1 MEDKVTLFGNV
12 AHNLTESVE
21 RILIGIESDS
31 DDPLKFYADYAG
43 CNLHCLEKIAE
54 KKECPFGL
62 SDSALPE
69 TLKNLAEV
77 GMAGHQYALDGQTH
91 VSGLANKMT
100 DLYAR
105 KNRDYGNSFDKS
117 MDKFGLVVAA
127 IRIGDKVNRLQS
139 LVAKRGEAEVKDES
153 LADTFMDLACYSIMT
168 MMWMRETE
176 KDIIHLPDD
185 IEFVLTEQPPKHNAS
200 FEEIQQI
207 KKDYGIQD

>member
-12 AHNLTESVE
+12 AHNIAVE
-21 RILIGIESDS
+21 VEELLLNVEGFSP
-31 DDPLKFYADYAG
+31 DP
-43 CNLHCLEKIAE
+43 IAE
-54 KKECPFGL
+54 ITELAVNDLAVLEQWIKNNLIHAIPR
-62 SDSALPE
+62 ALE
-69 TLKNLAEV
+69 ALAKF

-139 LVAKRGEAEVKDES
+139 LVVKRGEAEVKDES

-168 MMWMRETE
+168 MLWLH
-176 KDIIHLPDD
+176 D
-185 IEFVLTEQPPKHNAS
+185 
-200 FEEIQQI
+200 
-207 KKDYGIQD
+207 KK

>member
-12 AHNLTESVE
+12 AHNIVKRIENAVDAISRTDGCKEVFLATKAKVDLGSLE
-21 RILIGIESDS
+21 RACM
-31 DDPLKFYADYAG
+31 K
-43 CNLHCLEKIAE
+43 
-54 KKECPFGL
+54 GL
-62 SDSALPE
+62 SSPWVVE
-69 TLKNLAEV
+69 GTLLNLVEI
-77 GMAGHQYALDGQTH
+77 GMCGYIFEMGGIKANA
-91 VSGLANKMT
+91 LANQMT

-168 MMWMRETE
+168 MLWLHDKKE
-176 KDIIHLPDD
+176 K
-185 IEFVLTEQPPKHNAS
+185 
-200 FEEIQQI
+200 
-207 KKDYGIQD
+207 

>member
-1 MEDKVTLFGNV
+1 MEYKVTLFGNV

-21 RILIGIESDS
+21 KILIGIEAEIE
-31 DDPLKFYADYAG
+31 DPLKFYADSAG
-43 CNLHCLEKIAE
+43 ACLFSLEKMTQERFSIARDFQNLFKKLVEE
-54 KKECPFGL
+54 KSEEAFDL
-62 SDSALPE
+62 QH

-168 MMWMRETE
+168 MLWLHDKTE
-176 KDIIHLPDD
+176 K
-185 IEFVLTEQPPKHNAS
+185 
-200 FEEIQQI
+200 
-207 KKDYGIQD
+207 

>member
-1 MEDKVTLFGNV
+1 MEDKVTLFGNI
-12 AHNLTESVE
+12 AHNLAESVE
-21 RILIGIESDS
+21 RILISIESDC

-54 KKECPFGL
+54 KKDWPLGL

-91 VSGLANKMT
+91 VSGLAYKMT

-105 KNRDYGNSFDKS
+105 KNRDYGGSFDRS

-168 MMWMRETE
+168 MLWLHDKKE
-176 KDIIHLPDD
+176 K
-185 IEFVLTEQPPKHNAS
+185 
-200 FEEIQQI
+200 
-207 KKDYGIQD
+207 

>member
-12 AHNLTESVE
+12 AHNIAVE
-21 RILIGIESDS
+21 VEELLLNVEGFSP
-31 DDPLKFYADYAG
+31 DP
-43 CNLHCLEKIAE
+43 IAE
-54 KKECPFGL
+54 ITELAVNDLAVLEQWIKNNLIHAIPRPLE
-62 SDSALPE
+62 ALA
-69 TLKNLAEV
+69 KF
-77 GMAGHQYALDGQTH
+77 GMAGLQNALDGQTH
-91 VSGLANKMT
+91 VSGLANKIT

-168 MMWMRETE
+168 MLWLH
-176 KDIIHLPDD
+176 D
-185 IEFVLTEQPPKHNAS
+185 
-200 FEEIQQI
+200 
-207 KKDYGIQD
+207 KK

>member
-12 AHNLTESVE
+12 AHNIAVE
-21 RILIGIESDS
+21 VEELLLNVEGFSP
-31 DDPLKFYADYAG
+31 DP
-43 CNLHCLEKIAE
+43 IAE
-54 KKECPFGL
+54 IAEL
-62 SDSALPE
+62 AVNDLALLE
-69 TLKNLAEV
+69 QWIKNNLIHAIPRALEALAKF

-168 MMWMRETE
+168 MLWLH
-176 KDIIHLPDD
+176 D
-185 IEFVLTEQPPKHNAS
+185 
-200 FEEIQQI
+200 
-207 KKDYGIQD
+207 KK

>member
-12 AHNLTESVE
+12 AHNLAAEVE
-21 RILIGIESDS
+21 RILLEVEGFSP
-31 DDPLKFYADYAG
+31 DPLKEVTELAVNDLAVLEEYAKYNCIAPAIPMV
-43 CNLHCLEKIAE
+43 LE
-54 KKECPFGL
+54 
-62 SDSALPE
+62 ALA
-69 TLKNLAEV
+69 KF

-105 KNRDYGNSFDKS
+105 KNSDYGNSFDKS

-168 MMWMRETE
+168 MLWLHDKKE
-176 KDIIHLPDD
+176 K
-185 IEFVLTEQPPKHNAS
+185 
-200 FEEIQQI
+200 
-207 KKDYGIQD
+207 

>member
-12 AHNLTESVE
+12 AHNIAGAIDEQEDRKLSVE
-21 RILIGIESDS
+21 ECVGIIEH
-31 DDPLKFYADYAG
+31 DYRWVETDIKL
-43 CNLHCLEKIAE
+43 NREKE
-54 KKECPFGL
+54 L
-62 SDSALPE
+62 VSALGCS
-69 TLKNLAEV
+69 AEMSMM
-77 GMAGHQYALDGQTH
+77 GYMITTKSNSANA
-91 VSGLANKMT
+91 LANKMT

-168 MMWMRETE
+168 LLWLHDKKE
-176 KDIIHLPDD
+176 K
-185 IEFVLTEQPPKHNAS
+185 
-200 FEEIQQI
+200 
-207 KKDYGIQD
+207 